1 MTLHYLIFKNNNCGD
16 YDVYE
21 QHRGE
26 DEGCFLTDEQY
37 ITVCLPGK
45 VKEFIEDYQEAIE
58 GKVVDVQIK
67 GYIGVDE

>member
-21 QHRGE
+21 QHRCE
-26 DEGCFLTDEQY
+26 ETGCFLTDEQY

-45 VKEFIEDYQEAIE
+45 IDEFVQDYAEAIE
-58 GKVVDVQIK
+58 GKVADVLVK
-67 GYIGVDE
+67 GYIRSDE